1 MYSGRINYEF
11 AGSVNKEWV
20 WKDNLYYFH
29 SLKVKTELCYH
40 SGCVNT
46 ICWDDRGE
54 YILSG
59 SDDRCIA
66 IANAFSQVYSVN
78 CISLTITVSFV
89 NQDSEGQDVYTLKL
103 PAYSNIFTAK
113 FLPFSYGSEIVVGFK
128 CGCVTHVNPNSSIK
142 DSLKNVF
149 CHTFAVYDIL
159 TLREMPTCFIT
170 LSHDHSATILDT
182 RTTSVRKSPS
192 CSRGC
197 FNNTNSPWVSN
208 FSVVNQLKFHFP
220 VTAGDIHPL
229 NGCRSIA
236 LATADG
242 FVRLFDI
249 RKLVS
254 TLSSSAA
261 VGDPPQPMPFRVARP
276 LGLPAKINS
285 TKTFRLDYG
294 PGHITSV
301 KFEPIYDKDHTQFLL
316 PTSRKQSLSSDLGGK
331 HLLVSHMYAPIFL
344 YDLYSEETLSDSE
357 VQRPDW
363 LPNTDTCSASS
374 ETESLRS
381 SEDSLISDP
390 NIRLTVALYRWLTQ
404 HRSRTDESAVDEAST
419 EPQTASSSPAE
430 STAGQ
435 TSYTGSQREQ
445 KLPID
450 YLTDAY
456 ISDVINSSPRC
467 REIMKYCGRECCST
481 VVKVSTFWGRNFI
494 LSGSECGHL
503 IAWDRNTG
511 KPVLAIKADTSVV
524 NRIIPHPRFPMIAV
538 SGIDRSIKIIEP
550 DPNVYDDGDD
560 HGESAFMKVVKQ
572 HEEEASQLC
581 QANEIRTKKMLSSGN
596 NHLDSIARLRA
607 GRVARMILLRLV
619 EGTNS
624 IDSRDTDTNT

>member
-1 MYSGRINYEF
+1 MNSGRINYEF
-11 AGSVNKEWV
+11 LGSVNKEWV

-46 ICWDDRGE
+46 ICWDDHGE

-66 IANAFSQVYSVN
+66 IANAFSQ
-78 CISLTITVSFV
+78 
-89 NQDSEGQDVYTLKL
+89 DSENQNVYTLKL

-113 FLPFSYGSEIVVGFK
+113 FLPFSCGSEIVVGFK

-142 DSLKNVF
+142 DSLKNIF
-149 CHTFAVYDIL
+149 CHSFAVYDIL
-159 TLREMPTCFIT
+159 TLQEMPTCFIT
-170 LSHDHSATILDT
+170 LSHDRSATLLDT
-182 RTTSVRKSPS
+182 RATSVVRKSSS

-229 NGCRSIA
+229 NGCCSIA

-261 VGDPPQPMPFRVARP
+261 VGDPPQPTPFRVARP

-285 TKTFRLDYG
+285 NKTFRLNYG

-316 PTSRKQSLSSDLGGK
+316 PTGRKQLPSSDLGGK
-331 HLLVSHMYAPIFL
+331 HLLVSHMYAPVFL
-344 YDLYSEETLSDSE
+344 YDLYSEEAFSDSE

-363 LPNTDTCSASS
+363 LPNTDTCSPSS

-381 SEDSLISDP
+381 SDSLISDP

-419 EPQTASSSPAE
+419 ESQTTSSSPAE
-430 STAGQ
+430 STTGQ

-445 KLPID
+445 RLPID

-511 KPVLAIKADTSVV
+511 KPALAIKADTSVV

-550 DPNVYDDGDD
+550 DPNVYEQSEVDDGDD
-560 HGESAFMKVVKQ
+560 HEKSAFIKVVKQ
-572 HEEEASQLC
+572 HEEEANQLC
-581 QANEIRTKKMLSSGN
+581 QTNDIRTKKILSSGN

-624 IDSRDTDTNT
+624 TDSRYTDTNT

>member
-1 MYSGRINYEF
+1 
-11 AGSVNKEWV
+11 
-20 WKDNLYYFH
+20 
-29 SLKVKTELCYH
+29 
-40 SGCVNT
+40 
-46 ICWDDRGE
+46 
-54 YILSG
+54 
-59 SDDRCIA
+59 
-66 IANAFSQVYSVN
+66 
-78 CISLTITVSFV
+78 
-89 NQDSEGQDVYTLKL
+89 
-103 PAYSNIFTAK
+103 
-113 FLPFSYGSEIVVGFK
+113 
-128 CGCVTHVNPNSSIK
+128 
-142 DSLKNVF
+142 
-149 CHTFAVYDIL
+149 
-159 TLREMPTCFIT
+159 MPTCFIT
-170 LSHDHSATILDT
+170 LSHDHSATLLDT
-182 RTTSVRKSPS
+182 RITSVHKSPS

-197 FNNTNSPWVSN
+197 FNNTNSPWVSS

-254 TLSSSAA
+254 TLSSAA

-276 LGLPAKINS
+276 LGLPAKMNS

-316 PTSRKQSLSSDLGGK
+316 PTGRKQSLSSNLGGK

-344 YDLYSEETLSDSE
+344 YDLSSEETLSDSE
-357 VQRPDW
+357 VQVSDLHPDS
-363 LPNTDTCSASS
+363 NSS
-374 ETESLRS
+374 YILLVYNQFELTVIQWKGHV
-381 SEDSLISDP
+381 DSLISDP

-419 EPQTASSSPAE
+419 EPQTVSSSPAE
-430 STAGQ
+430 STSGQ

-456 ISDVINSSPRC
+456 ISDIINSSPRC
-467 REIMKYCGRECCST
+467 REIMKYRGRECCST

-511 KPVLAIKADTSVV
+511 KPALAIKADTSVV
-524 NRIIPHPRFPMIAV
+524 NRIIPHPLFP
-538 SGIDRSIKIIEP
+538 S
-550 DPNVYDDGDD
+550 
-560 HGESAFMKVVKQ
+560 
-572 HEEEASQLC
+572 
-581 QANEIRTKKMLSSGN
+581 
-596 NHLDSIARLRA
+596 
-607 GRVARMILLRLV
+607 
-619 EGTNS
+619 
-624 IDSRDTDTNT
+624 